1 MPPQASINDDHET
14 MMCGSVLY
22 DDDIDDHRD
31 NNNGTPWLLGGEE
44 STLEWECCHQQQ
56 QKQYC
61 PHNTCM
67 VLNGNT
73 SPPRSRTRKH
83 RSRSDS
89 SYFSFLEQLWD
100 PNTVVCG
107 IDDFYSA
114 TFGACLF
121 SSTNENPS
129 SSLSVSSSDN
139 TNINTNNLVDNTIDT
154 SLTYSCRSQQSA
166 STVPVRISNFMNMTT
181 TTTTT
186 GRRNTTTAT
195 TRRRHQFQDGFRL
208 NYGEI

>member
-1 MPPQASINDDHET
+1 

-22 DDDIDDHRD
+22 DDDDDHRD

-44 STLEWECCHQQQ
+44 STLEWECCQQQQ
-56 QKQYC
+56 QKRS
-61 PHNTCM
+61 T
-67 VLNGNT
+67 T
-73 SPPRSRTRKH
+73 TSSPPRSRTGKH

-129 SSLSVSSSDN
+129 SSLSLASSDN
-139 TNINTNNLVDNTIDT
+139 TNTNTTILVDDTIDT

-166 STVPVRISNFMNMTT
+166 STVPVRPSNIMNTT

-186 GRRNTTTAT
+186 GRRNTITAT
-195 TRRRHQFQDGFRL
+195 TRRRHQFRDGFRL